1 MRKIFTLAIVAAMF
15 TTGIFQS
22 VDAKKYT
29 IYQRQAALNKR
40 VSAAERAKELTFKEA
55 RNFREDLADIEKD
68 KRKMITKNNG
78 KLSYADEDKLE
89 KRLNKVSVGI
99 QNKKLEKRIQ

>member
-1 MRKIFTLAIVAAMF
+1 MRKVFTLAIVAAMF
-15 TTGIFQS
+15 TTGVFQT
-22 VDAKKYT
+22 VEAKKYT
-29 IYQRQAALNKR
+29 VYQRQAALNKR
-40 VSAAERAKELTFKEA
+40 INAAERAKELTFKEA
-55 RNFREDLADIEKD
+55 RSFRNDLANIEED
-68 KRKMITKNNG
+68 KCKMITKNNG